1 MLEIFKIGFLNV
13 TIIDLIDIGII
24 SILVFW
30 VYRALRGT
38 VAVQI
43 LFGLMILIGLQF
55 ITEAISLK
63 SLNWI
68 LRTVTDIWLL
78 AFIILFQPELRR
90 LLLMITRSP
99 IFKMFVKSKII
110 QTIDAVVESTIDFSE
125 KHVGALIVFTRSQN
139 VEITVDTGIP
149 LHAIVSRE
157 LLSSIFNTK
166 SPLHDGAAVIENQ
179 IIIAARCVLP
189 LSTVTKFG
197 SKNLGTRHR
206 AGLGLSEQLDVVVLI
221 VSEETGAISIADGG
235 LLELD
240 IQKENLHKVLN
251 AKLSDREIPMDKI

>member
-30 VYRALRGT
+30 IYRALRGT

-68 LRTVTDIWLL
+68 LRTLTDIWLL

-90 LLLMITRSP
+90 LLTMLTRSP
-99 IFKMFVKSKII
+99 IFKMFVKSRII
-110 QTIDAVVESTIDFSE
+110 QTIDIVVDSAIYFSE
-125 KHVGALIVFTRSQN
+125 KHIGALIVFTRSQN

-149 LHAIVSRE
+149 LHAVVSQE
-157 LLSSIFNTK
+157 LLASIFNTK
-166 SPLHDGAAVIENQ
+166 SPLHDGAVVIESQ
-179 IIIAARCVLP
+179 VIIAARCVLP

-197 SKNLGTRHR
+197 NKNLGTRHR

-221 VSEETGAISIADGG
+221 VSEETGALSIADGG

-240 IQKENLHKVLN
+240 IKKENLHKVLS
-251 AKLSDREIPMDKI
+251 AKLSEREIHTEKM